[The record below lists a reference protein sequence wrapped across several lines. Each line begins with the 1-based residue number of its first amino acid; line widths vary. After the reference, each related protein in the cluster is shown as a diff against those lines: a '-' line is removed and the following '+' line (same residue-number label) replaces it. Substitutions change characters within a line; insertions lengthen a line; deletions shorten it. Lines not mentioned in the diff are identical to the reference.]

1 MLKKCRILV
10 VLSIIFLMLFG
21 FNSIVNADMGAKPGI
36 TIKLENIKTDNYLI
50 DLLVYDETGE
60 KYKSPL
66 DYNGKEGE
74 QYSTETGYND
84 LQTITI
90 NQLETLHKINY
101 DGWISESTRWGAY
114 LLFAD
119 CRGNSEHEHNFSYFG
134 TPDTYKVVIINNITG
149 ETKITDV
156 IHREDFSSNVTID
169 VNTMTVVSKANNNNL
184 FSNIK
189 NIAIALI
196 LTIAVEIIIALILKI
211 KNIKIIFIANLITNI
226 ILQLALMYIPLSYMI
241 TFAIMEILVFI
252 AEYLIYS
259 KFFNDISKNKII
271 TYTLI
276 ANIISALLTFII
288 K

>member
-1 MLKKCRILV
+1 MTSKFKIV
-10 VLSIIFLMLFG
+10 IIFSIIFVMLLG
-21 FNSIVNADMGAKPGI
+21 VNSIVNADMGAKPSI

-60 KYKSPL
+60 KYASPL

-90 NQLETLHKINY
+90 NQLKTLHNINY
-101 DGWISESTRWGAY
+101 DGWISESTRWGSY

-119 CRGNSEHEHNFSYFG
+119 CSGNSEHEHNFSYFG
-134 TPDTYKVVIINNITG
+134 TPDTYKVVIINNVTG

-156 IHREDFSSNVTID
+156 IHREDFASNVTID
-169 VNTMTVVSKANNNNL
+169 FNTMTVVSKTNNNNS

-189 NIAIALI
+189 TIVIALV
-196 LTIAVEIIIALILKI
+196 LTIAVEIIIALIMKI
-211 KNIKIIFIANLITNI
+211 KNIKTIFITNLISNI
-226 ILQLALMYIPLSYMI
+226 ILQLSLMFIPISYMI
-241 TFAIMEILVFI
+241 TFAIMEILIII
-252 AEYLIYS
+252 AEYLIYN
-259 KFFNDISKNKII
+259 KFFNDTLKNKII
-271 TYTLI
+271 AYTLI
-276 ANIISALLTFII
+276 ANIASALLTFII